1 MSVIFIPPASA
12 ASVPDATETTAGKV
26 RLATSAEATA
36 GVNDVAA
43 MTPAKVKAAI
53 DASISGG
60 VTYRGT
66 FDAGSPADLSNAVQG
81 DLYIISGAGTYAGR
95 SWAVGDH
102 LLVNADMGG
111 TFDSAK
117 IDKIDSTDAVT
128 SVAGRTGAV
137 TLSASDISGLATVA
151 TSGAYADIS
160 GTPSLATVATSG
172 DYDDLSNL
180 PTLGTAAAL
189 DVGTT
194 ALKVVQL
201 DASAKLP
208 AVDGSQLTNL
218 PSAPVTSVAGRTGD
232 VTLSA
237 SDISGLATVA
247 TSGAY
252 ADLSGT
258 PSLATVATSGAYSD
272 LSGTPSLATVATSGD
287 YDDLSNLPTLGTAA
301 ALDVGTTALKV
312 VQLDAS
318 AKLPAVD
325 GSQLTNLPSAPV
337 TSVAGRTGAIT
348 LSASDISGLA
358 TVATSGAYA
367 DLSGTPSLATVATS
381 GAYADLSGSPSLATV
396 ATSGAYSDLSGLP
409 TLGTAAAL
417 DVGTTALKVVQL
429 DASARLPAVDGSL
442 LTNLPSA
449 PVTSVAG
456 RTGAITLSA
465 SDISGLATVATS
477 GAYADLSG
485 TPSLA
490 TVATSGAYADLSGT
504 PSLATVATS
513 GDYNDL
519 SNLPTLGTAAALDVG
534 TTALKVVQLDA
545 SAKLPAVDG
554 SQLTNLPSAPVTS
567 VAGRTGDVT
576 LSASDISGL
585 ATVATS
591 GAYSDLSGLPTLG
604 TAAALDVGTT
614 ALKVVQLDAS
624 AKLPAVDGSQLTN
637 LPSGGGGTLPSVVI
651 ITSSTTLSARST
663 DELIRLVVI
672 NNGSS
677 SVTVTLPSVA
687 SGDVGFAVEL
697 KLLGTG
703 AVTIDASGG
712 ATIDGSASA
721 TLDIQYEARTIRA
734 ASTSTWYIV

>member
-12 ASVPDATETTAGKV
+12 ASIPDATETTAGKV

-172 DYDDLSNL
+172 
-180 PTLGTAAAL
+180 
-189 DVGTT
+189 
-194 ALKVVQL
+194 
-201 DASAKLP
+201 
-208 AVDGSQLTNL
+208 
-218 PSAPVTSVAGRTGD
+218 
-232 VTLSA
+232 
-237 SDISGLATVA
+237 
-247 TSGAY
+247 
-252 ADLSGT
+252 
-258 PSLATVATSGAYSD
+258 
-272 LSGTPSLATVATSGD
+272 
-287 YDDLSNLPTLGTAA
+287 
-301 ALDVGTTALKV
+301 
-312 VQLDAS
+312 
-318 AKLPAVD
+318 
-325 GSQLTNLPSAPV
+325 
-337 TSVAGRTGAIT
+337 
-348 LSASDISGLA
+348 
-358 TVATSGAYA
+358 
-367 DLSGTPSLATVATS
+367 
-381 GAYADLSGSPSLATV
+381 
-396 ATSGAYSDLSGLP
+396 AYSDLSGLP

-429 DASARLPAVDGSL
+429 DASA
-442 LTNLPSA
+442 
-449 PVTSVAG
+449 
-456 RTGAITLSA
+456 
-465 SDISGLATVATS
+465 
-477 GAYADLSG
+477 
-485 TPSLA
+485 
-490 TVATSGAYADLSGT
+490 
-504 PSLATVATS
+504 
-513 GDYNDL
+513 
-519 SNLPTLGTAAALDVG
+519 
-534 TTALKVVQLDA
+534 
-545 SAKLPAVDG
+545 KLPAIDG

-604 TAAALDVGTT
+604 TA
-614 ALKVVQLDAS
+614 
-624 AKLPAVDGSQLTN
+624 PAVDGSQLTN
-637 LPSGGGGTLPSVVI
+637 LPGGSLALDDLTDVTITTPSDNQVLKYQSGTWINASVSGTFPTIQNVSAN
-651 ITSSTTLSARST
+651 TTLSALT
-663 DELIRLVVI
+663 ANLLVRAT
-672 NNGSS
+672 GAT
-677 SVTVTLPSVA
+677 VTVTLPAA
-687 SGDVGFAVEL
+687 SSSTVGAFVIV
-697 KLLGTG
+697 KNIGTG
-703 AVTIDASGG
+703 IIYVARSG
-712 ATIDGSASA
+712 ADTIDGA
-721 TLDIQYEARTIRA
+721 TSIEISTQYESRTIYCVSSSA
-734 ASTSTWYIV
+734 WEIF

>member
-12 ASVPDATETTAGKV
+12 ASIPDATETTAGKV

-151 TSGAYADIS
+151 TSGAY
-160 GTPSLATVATSG
+160 
-172 DYDDLSNL
+172 
-180 PTLGTAAAL
+180 
-189 DVGTT
+189 
-194 ALKVVQL
+194 
-201 DASAKLP
+201 
-208 AVDGSQLTNL
+208 
-218 PSAPVTSVAGRTGD
+218 
-232 VTLSA
+232 
-237 SDISGLATVA
+237 
-247 TSGAY
+247 
-252 ADLSGT
+252 
-258 PSLATVATSGAYSD
+258 SD
-272 LSGTPSLATVATSGD
+272 LSG
-287 YDDLSNLPTLGTAA
+287 LPTLGTAA

-337 TSVAGRTGAIT
+337 TSVAGRTGAVT

-367 DLSGTPSLATVATS
+367 DISGT
-381 GAYADLSGSPSLATV
+381 PSLATV

-429 DASARLPAVDGSL
+429 DASA
-442 LTNLPSA
+442 
-449 PVTSVAG
+449 
-456 RTGAITLSA
+456 
-465 SDISGLATVATS
+465 
-477 GAYADLSG
+477 
-485 TPSLA
+485 
-490 TVATSGAYADLSGT
+490 
-504 PSLATVATS
+504 
-513 GDYNDL
+513 
-519 SNLPTLGTAAALDVG
+519 
-534 TTALKVVQLDA
+534 
-545 SAKLPAVDG
+545 KLPAIDG

-637 LPSGGGGTLPSVVI
+637 LPSAPVTSVAGRTGAVTLSASDISGLATVATSGAYADISGTPSLATVATSGAYSDLSGLPTLGTAAALDVGTTALKVVQLDASAKLPAVDGSQLTNLPGGSLALDDLTDVTITTPSDNQVLKYQSGTWINASVSGTFPTIQNV
-651 ITSSTTLSARST
+651 SANTTLSALT
-663 DELIRLVVI
+663 ANLLVRAT
-672 NNGSS
+672 GAT
-677 SVTVTLPSVA
+677 VTVTLPAA
-687 SGDVGFAVEL
+687 SSSTVGAFVIV
-697 KLLGTG
+697 KNIGTG
-703 AVTIDASGG
+703 IIYVARSG
-712 ATIDGSASA
+712 ADTIDGA
-721 TLDIQYEARTIRA
+721 TSIEISTQYESRTIYCVSSSA
-734 ASTSTWYIV
+734 WEIF

>member
-172 DYDDLSNL
+172 DYGDLSNL

-367 DLSGTPSLATVATS
+367 GLSGTPSLATVATS

>member
-172 DYDDLSNL
+172 AYSDLSGL

-194 ALKVVQL
+194 ALNVVQL

-208 AVDGSQLTNL
+208 AVDGSQLINL

-272 LSGTPSLATVATSGD
+272 LSG
-287 YDDLSNLPTLGTAA
+287 LPTLGTAA
-301 ALDVGTTALKV
+301 ALDVGTTALNV

-381 GAYADLSGSPSLATV
+381 GAY
-396 ATSGAYSDLSGLP
+396 SDISGLP

-417 DVGTTALKVVQL
+417 DVGTTAL
-429 DASARLPAVDGSL
+429 
-442 LTNLPSA
+442 N
-449 PVTSVAG
+449 
-456 RTGAITLSA
+456 
-465 SDISGLATVATS
+465 
-477 GAYADLSG
+477 
-485 TPSLA
+485 
-490 TVATSGAYADLSGT
+490 
-504 PSLATVATS
+504 
-513 GDYNDL
+513 
-519 SNLPTLGTAAALDVG
+519 
-534 TTALKVVQLDA
+534 VVQLDA

-567 VAGRTGDVT
+567 VAGRTGAVT

-614 ALKVVQLDAS
+614 ALNVVQLDAS

-637 LPSGGGGTLPSVVI
+637 LPGGSLALDDLTDVTITTPSDNQVLKYQSGTWINASVSGTFPTIQNVSAN
-651 ITSSTTLSARST
+651 TTLSALT
-663 DELIRLVVI
+663 ANLLVRAT
-672 NNGSS
+672 GAT
-677 SVTVTLPSVA
+677 VTVTLPAASSSTVGAFVIVKNIGTGIISVA
-687 SGDVGFAVEL
+687 RSGSD
-697 KLLGTG
+697 
-703 AVTIDASGG
+703 
-712 ATIDGSASA
+712 TIDGA
-721 TLDIQYEARTIRA
+721 TSIEISTQYESRTIYCVSSSA
-734 ASTSTWYIV
+734 WEIF

>member
-12 ASVPDATETTAGKV
+12 ASIPDATETTAGKV

-172 DYDDLSNL
+172 AYSDLSGL

-218 PSAPVTSVAGRTGD
+218 PAAPVTSVAGRTGD

-252 ADLSGT
+252 TDLSGT
-258 PSLATVATSGAYSD
+258 PSL
-272 LSGTPSLATVATSGD
+272 
-287 YDDLSNLPTLGTAA
+287 GTAA
-301 ALDVGTTALKV
+301 SLDVGTTALKV

-337 TSVAGRTGAIT
+337 TSVAGRTGAVT

-367 DLSGTPSLATVATS
+367 DISGTPS
-381 GAYADLSGSPSLATV
+381 
-396 ATSGAYSDLSGLP
+396 
-409 TLGTAAAL
+409 
-417 DVGTTALKVVQL
+417 
-429 DASARLPAVDGSL
+429 
-442 LTNLPSA
+442 
-449 PVTSVAG
+449 
-456 RTGAITLSA
+456 
-465 SDISGLATVATS
+465 
-477 GAYADLSG
+477 
-485 TPSLA
+485 
-490 TVATSGAYADLSGT
+490 
-504 PSLATVATS
+504 
-513 GDYNDL
+513 
-519 SNLPTLGTAAALDVG
+519 
-534 TTALKVVQLDA
+534 
-545 SAKLPAVDG
+545 
-554 SQLTNLPSAPVTS
+554 
-567 VAGRTGDVT
+567 
-576 LSASDISGL
+576 L

-637 LPSGGGGTLPSVVI
+637 LPGGSLALDDLTDVTITTPSDNQVLKYQSGTWINASVSGTFPTIQNVSAN
-651 ITSSTTLSARST
+651 TTLSALT
-663 DELIRLVVI
+663 ANLLVRAT
-672 NNGSS
+672 GAT
-677 SVTVTLPSVA
+677 VTVTLPAA
-687 SGDVGFAVEL
+687 SSSTVGAFVIV
-697 KLLGTG
+697 KNIGTG
-703 AVTIDASGG
+703 IIYVARSG
-712 ATIDGSASA
+712 ADTIDGA
-721 TLDIQYEARTIRA
+721 TSIEISTQYESRTIYCVSSSA
-734 ASTSTWYIV
+734 WEIF

>member
-172 DYDDLSNL
+172 AYSDLSGL

-194 ALKVVQL
+194 ALNVVQL

-208 AVDGSQLTNL
+208 AVDGSQLINL

-272 LSGTPSLATVATSGD
+272 LSG
-287 YDDLSNLPTLGTAA
+287 LPTLGTAA
-301 ALDVGTTALKV
+301 ALDVGTTALNV

-381 GAYADLSGSPSLATV
+381 GAY
-396 ATSGAYSDLSGLP
+396 SDLSGLP

-417 DVGTTALKVVQL
+417 DVGTTAL
-429 DASARLPAVDGSL
+429 
-442 LTNLPSA
+442 N
-449 PVTSVAG
+449 
-456 RTGAITLSA
+456 
-465 SDISGLATVATS
+465 
-477 GAYADLSG
+477 
-485 TPSLA
+485 
-490 TVATSGAYADLSGT
+490 
-504 PSLATVATS
+504 
-513 GDYNDL
+513 
-519 SNLPTLGTAAALDVG
+519 
-534 TTALKVVQLDA
+534 VVQLDA

-567 VAGRTGDVT
+567 VAGRTGAVT

-614 ALKVVQLDAS
+614 ALNVVQLDAS

-637 LPSGGGGTLPSVVI
+637 LPGGSLALDDLTDVTITTPSDNQVLKYQSGTWINASVSGTFPTIQNVSAN
-651 ITSSTTLSARST
+651 TTLSALT
-663 DELIRLVVI
+663 ANLLVRAT
-672 NNGSS
+672 GAT
-677 SVTVTLPSVA
+677 VTVTLPAASSSTVGAFVIVKNIGTGIISVA
-687 SGDVGFAVEL
+687 RSGSD
-697 KLLGTG
+697 
-703 AVTIDASGG
+703 
-712 ATIDGSASA
+712 TIDGA
-721 TLDIQYEARTIRA
+721 TSIEISTQYESRTIYCVSSSA
-734 ASTSTWYIV
+734 WEIF

>member
-12 ASVPDATETTAGKV
+12 ASIPDATETTAGKV

-172 DYDDLSNL
+172 DYGDLSNL

>member
-1 MSVIFIPPASA
+1 
-12 ASVPDATETTAGKV
+12 
-26 RLATSAEATA
+26 
-36 GVNDVAA
+36 
-43 MTPAKVKAAI
+43 
-53 DASISGG
+53 
-60 VTYRGT
+60 
-66 FDAGSPADLSNAVQG
+66 
-81 DLYIISGAGTYAGR
+81 
-95 SWAVGDH
+95 
-102 LLVNADMGG
+102 
-111 TFDSAK
+111 
-117 IDKIDSTDAVT
+117 
-128 SVAGRTGAV
+128 
-137 TLSASDISGLATVA
+137 VA
-151 TSGAYADIS
+151 TSGAYS
-160 GTPSLATVATSG
+160 
-172 DYDDLSNL
+172 DLSGL

-218 PSAPVTSVAGRTGD
+218 PAAPVTSVAGRTGA

-252 ADLSGT
+252 TDLSGT
-258 PSLATVATSGAYSD
+258 PS
-272 LSGTPSLATVATSGD
+272 
-287 YDDLSNLPTLGTAA
+287 LGTAA

-325 GSQLTNLPSAPV
+325 GSQLTNLPAAPV
-337 TSVAGRTGAIT
+337 TSVAGRTGAVT

-381 GAYADLSGSPSLATV
+381 G
-396 ATSGAYSDLSGLP
+396 
-409 TLGTAAAL
+409 
-417 DVGTTALKVVQL
+417 
-429 DASARLPAVDGSL
+429 
-442 LTNLPSA
+442 
-449 PVTSVAG
+449 
-456 RTGAITLSA
+456 
-465 SDISGLATVATS
+465 
-477 GAYADLSG
+477 
-485 TPSLA
+485 
-490 TVATSGAYADLSGT
+490 
-504 PSLATVATS
+504 
-513 GDYNDL
+513 DYDDL

-637 LPSGGGGTLPSVVI
+637 LPSAPVTSVAGRTGAVTLSASDISGLATVATSGAYADISGTPSLATVATSGAYSDLSGLPTLGTAAALDVGTTALKVVQLDASAKLPAVDGSQLTNLPGGSLALDDLTDVTITTPSDNQVLKYQSGTWINASVSGTFPTIQNV
-651 ITSSTTLSARST
+651 SANTTLSALT
-663 DELIRLVVI
+663 ANLLVRAT
-672 NNGSS
+672 GAT
-677 SVTVTLPSVA
+677 VTVTLPAA
-687 SGDVGFAVEL
+687 SSSTVGAFVIV
-697 KLLGTG
+697 KNIGTG
-703 AVTIDASGG
+703 IIYVARSG
-712 ATIDGSASA
+712 ADTIDGA
-721 TLDIQYEARTIRA
+721 TSIEISTQYESRTIYCVSSSA
-734 ASTSTWYIV
+734 WEIF